1 MEHYYLLFALIF
13 LFVFSGAMYIW
24 LYMKRCLLSQK
35 LQNLKDME
43 REYQSEKAKI
53 IEKELEIIHKPF
65 EQITDCDRQ
74 ELDRLLTSREKLL
87 DDFIKEQ
94 NKELE
99 RCW

>member
-13 LFVFSGAMYIW
+13 LFIFSGARYIC